1 MHRSNNAVAVSGTST
16 QNEGTVLKAYPPR
29 DRARVRRPRPDA
41 GPAMVLPREDKA
53 MKQPPHDQSL
63 LNLWRAGNQ
72 DAARQLFDRYSE
84 RLVALARRHI
94 SHRLARR
101 IDPEDVVQS
110 VFRTFFRRAKSG
122 ELNLYDPD
130 RLCALLAR
138 ITINK
143 ALDQVSFH
151 RAAKRDMNLD
161 ADSGSNDNDPVAQV
175 LDHEPSPDAINQFLD
190 QLEHFLGHFGPEERQ
205 VLEMRMHGF
214 TVEEIARRLNTY
226 DRKIYRILERARA
239 LAEQVE
245 KSS

>member
-1 MHRSNNAVAVSGTST
+1 MTQPHR
-16 QNEGTVLKAYPPR
+16 
-29 DRARVRRPRPDA
+29 
-41 GPAMVLPREDKA
+41 
-53 MKQPPHDQSL
+53 DQSL

-84 RLVALARRHI
+84 RLITLARRHI

-110 VFRTFFRRAKSG
+110 VFRTFFRRVQSG
-122 ELNLYDPD
+122 ELNLYDPE

-151 RAAKRDMNLD
+151 RAAKRDINLD
-161 ADSGSNDNDPVAQV
+161 ADSGSNDLDPVAQV
-175 LDHEPSPDAINQFLD
+175 LDEEPSPEAVNQFLD
-190 QLEHFLGHFGPEERQ
+190 QLEHFLSNFSPAERQ

-214 TVEEIARRLNTY
+214 TVEEIARRHGTY

-239 LAEQVE
+239 LAEQAE
-245 KSS
+245 FTS